1 MSKEINRF
9 SNKTKRKN
17 SKLIATIFYIILL
30 TLLILTTQ
38 KITATKIDGSTYDSI
53 INLPGASDTQID
65 STNYRTDITI
75 GQTIL
80 GNLSSTNYGIS
91 TGFFFSIDQQL
102 PPKQV
107 TLLTPSNGNHSSIT
121 REQVFTWQ
129 EAIDPNGDPL
139 TYDINITRITFTG
152 EPSCSINSIT
162 QDNIEALT
170 YTSAALCIDDWYE
183 WKVRAYDG
191 EDYGM
196 YSEIWNFSIQSYNA
210 ISLINS
216 SVDFGTMLGGE
227 TSNTTTNSPYP
238 LVIQNDGNIKLNLT
252 IYANQSLWLRSYAQ
266 LNTSYFQ
273 YKADETAEGNTFDTP
288 TSQTTWANVSDTQ
301 IPLINQLKYADAR
314 DSAEIDLL
322 INVPEDEPG
331 GSKITSMVIT
341 SIMS

>member
-1 MSKEINRF
+1 MLKETNRF
-9 SNKTKRKN
+9 RNKTKKKN
-17 SKLIATIFYIILL
+17 SKLVATIFLIF
-30 TLLILTTQ
+30 LLILTT
-38 KITATKIDGSTYDSI
+38 KITATKLDGSTYDTI
-53 INLPGASDTQID
+53 TNLPGAADTQID
-65 STNYRTDITI
+65 STNYRTDVTM
-75 GQTIL
+75 GQTFI

-91 TGFFFSIDQQL
+91 TGFFFSSDQQL

-107 TLLTPSNGNHSSIT
+107 PLTTPTNGNDTSIT
-121 REQVFTWQ
+121 RAQVFTWQ
-129 EAIDPNGDPL
+129 EAVDPNGDLL

-152 EPSCSINSIT
+152 EPTCSVNSIT
-162 QDNIEALT
+162 QDEIEALT
-170 YTSAALCIDDWYE
+170 YTSADLCVDDWYE

-191 EDYGM
+191 QEYGQ

-227 TSNTTTNSPYP
+227 NSNTSSNSPYP
-238 LVIQNDGNIKLNLT
+238 LVIQNDGNIKVNTT
-252 IYANQSLWLRSYAQ
+252 IYANQSLWIRSYAQ

-288 TSQTTWANVSDTQ
+288 TSQTTWTNVSDSQ
-301 IPLINQLKYADAR
+301 INLINQLKYADAR
-314 DSAEIDLL
+314 DTAEIDLL

-331 GSKITSMVIT
+331 GSKITAMVIT